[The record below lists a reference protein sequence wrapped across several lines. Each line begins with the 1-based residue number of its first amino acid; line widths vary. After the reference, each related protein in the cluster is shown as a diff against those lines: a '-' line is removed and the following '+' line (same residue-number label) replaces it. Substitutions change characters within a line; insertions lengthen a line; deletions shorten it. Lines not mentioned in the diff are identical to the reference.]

1 MTTAE
6 KNVNPIKQVPTAE
19 YPTLLRMGH
28 RFETSFGQR
37 LVIDGLYG
45 GLDLAFPGDG
55 WIYVLNRFISV
66 DYPRVRFA
74 VCNLQDEFPKN
85 IVPTIDGKPQEHD
98 NEAFPSPVMCDSDG
112 QGTLYFTDEQANK
125 VVALDTE
132 GNVLHSWGEKG
143 DGPGQLH
150 APSGICFAPDRTL
163 WVANTRSHRVQ
174 NFSTD
179 GTLIR
184 EFGSF
189 GTAVGQLNHP
199 WGVAV
204 DPINGT
210 VLVADW
216 RNDRV
221 QRFTPEGE
229 HLQTLDSAGPN
240 APAGKEHMNRPSDVT
255 VDAHGDVY
263 VCDRGNDR
271 VLHYNPRGLFIE
283 SFYGD
288 AVMTERGA
296 DKLMANQDMLRW
308 RDHIV
313 DLDRE
318 KRFWKPTAVKV
329 DNDFRVYVLD
339 QARYRVQV
347 YRKTFRVLQPGEVE
361 PAETY
366 TDPKIN

>member
-6 KNVNPIKQVPTAE
+6 KNAPGTESAPAAE

-37 LVIDGLYG
+37 LIIDGLYG
-45 GLDLAFPGDG
+45 GMDLAFPGDG
-55 WIYVLNRFISV
+55 WIYVLNRYRTA
-66 DYPRVRFA
+66 DYPLVRFA
-74 VCNLQDEFPKN
+74 VCNINDEFPRN
-85 IVPTIDGKPQEHD
+85 IVPTIDGKPQEYG
-98 NEAFPSPVMCDSDG
+98 NETYKSALMCDSDG
-112 QGTLYFTDEQANK
+112 DGTLFFTEEHANK

-132 GNVLHSWGEKG
+132 GNVLFDWGETG
-143 DGPGQLH
+143 DGPGQLN
-150 APSGICFAPDRTL
+150 APAGITYAPDGTL
-163 WVANTRSHRVQ
+163 WVVSTRSHRVQ
-174 NFSTD
+174 NFSTN
-179 GTLIR
+179 GEYIGGFG
-184 EFGSF
+184 EFGSHH
-189 GTAVGQLNHP
+189 GQLDHP

-204 DPINGT
+204 DPIDGS

-221 QRFTPEGE
+221 QRFSPSGE
-229 HLQTLDSAGPN
+229 HMMTIDKVGQHGDTMS
-240 APAGKEHMNRPSDVT
+240 RPSDVA
-255 VDAHGDVY
+255 VDAHGDIY

-271 VLHYNPRGLFIE
+271 VLQFNPRGLFIE
-283 SFYGD
+283 SFVGD

-318 KRFWKPTAVKV
+318 KRFWKPTAVKL
-329 DNDFRVYVLD
+329 DDEFRIYVLD

-347 YRKTFRVLQPGEVE
+347 YRKTFRVLQPDEVE

-366 TDPKIN
+366 LDPKIN